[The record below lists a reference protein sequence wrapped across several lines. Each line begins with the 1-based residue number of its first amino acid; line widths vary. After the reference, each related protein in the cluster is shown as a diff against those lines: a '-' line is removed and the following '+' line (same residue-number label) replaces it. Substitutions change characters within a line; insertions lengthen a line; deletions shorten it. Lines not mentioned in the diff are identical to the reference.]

1 MTSLQQERNQLILD
15 IWQGKTPKR
24 VPMQIMISLE
34 YAIQY
39 KGYSLFRE
47 YYSPKHCYEAAEE
60 LAKLVNSDSLP
71 TNPMNM
77 AAVHRYA
84 MNKFMVPGKDGFY
97 QHPNYSPME
106 FEEYPELIK
115 DPLEFWVRKLR
126 PRVLGVVEEDR
137 LLGELRVN
145 AIKSVVAAKYKDY
158 SPAKLTEKYERIDVQ
173 AMAMMSM
180 APLDYIADFFRS
192 FTNICID
199 IRRNPQWVLDAC
211 DAVLEFIVESLKR
224 APKIPGKINLV
235 NLPLHMATYMKP
247 KDYAKFYFPSFK
259 KLIQLIQDHGYE
271 AGFFCEE
278 NWDPHLDSLNDI
290 PGRVRIGF
298 EAANPKLIVEKLG
311 NRHIICN
318 IFDSHFLRTA
328 TPEEVKD
335 EVKRLLDI
343 VCVHGNYIFSF
354 NKPFLC
360 LGDAKMENIQAAVD
374 AVLEY
379 GEYK

>member
-1 MTSLQQERNQLILD
+1 
-15 IWQGKTPKR
+15 
-24 VPMQIMISLE
+24 
-34 YAIQY
+34 
-39 KGYSLFRE
+39 
-47 YYSPKHCYEAAEE
+47 
-60 LAKLVNSDSLP
+60 
-71 TNPMNM
+71 
-77 AAVHRYA
+77 
-84 MNKFMVPGKDGFY
+84 
-97 QHPNYSPME
+97 
-106 FEEYPELIK
+106 
-115 DPLEFWVRKLR
+115 
-126 PRVLGVVEEDR
+126 
-137 LLGELRVN
+137 
-145 AIKSVVAAKYKDY
+145 
-158 SPAKLTEKYERIDVQ
+158 
-173 AMAMMSM
+173 
-180 APLDYIADFFRS
+180 
-192 FTNICID
+192 
-199 IRRNPQWVLDAC
+199 
-211 DAVLEFIVESLKR
+211 
-224 APKIPGKINLV
+224 
-235 NLPLHMATYMKP
+235 MATYMKP
-247 KDYAKFYFPSFK
+247 NDFPKFYIPSFK
-259 KLIQLIQDHGYE
+259 KLIQLLQDNGYE